1 MTRTQSCCKWSFGGK
16 HPIITSIVVCSGPL
30 HLKSRIFALGVL
42 RDNIIMQGIKR
53 WADVRVWLS
62 PVHKHLILQR
72 WDQSRDCAQ
81 QGHKHILCKCAKAPC
96 YSALMCKRALTEATK
111 RPFCAR
117 PSKSFAP
124 WIKAKVALATVSYA
138 FAVKKG
144 RACGSAECKPR
155 PLYQWD
161 KSDKKWQE

>member
-1 MTRTQSCCKWSFGGK
+1 MTRTQSCCKRSFGRK

-81 QGHKHILCKCAKAPC
+81 QGHKHIVEVCESSLLFCFEVRTCTHWSYKKALLCAAPPEFRT
-96 YSALMCKRALTEATK
+96 LN
-111 RPFCAR
+111 
-117 PSKSFAP
+117 KSQ
-124 WIKAKVALATVSYA
+124 
-138 FAVKKG
+138 G
-144 RACGSAECKPR
+144 RSCHRFMRICC
-155 PLYQWD
+155 
-161 KSDKKWQE
+161 QERTCLRLCWM